1 MNPPTT
7 PGYTLTPT
15 ALERWRDKGLTL
27 EPAADGGIEATFRFE
42 GSTCGGVPLAMI
54 YRVSLSPEADGRRI
68 RALDCAPAPDNDGH
82 ESMCSFYHTNGRILE
97 FAAAEKPL
105 LGEPLDAVLTWRPKI
120 VSAACLCAP
129 QSRTHKWTA
138 VFQTIHFALHP
149 PALTAAAAEV

>member
-1 MNPPTT
+1 M

-27 EPAADGGIEATFRFE
+27 ELAADGGIKASFRFE
-42 GSTCGGVPLAMI
+42 GSTCGGVPLTMI
-54 YRVSLSPEADGRRI
+54 YCVSLSPEADGRRI
-68 RALDCAPAPDNDGH
+68 RALDCAPAPGTDGH

-97 FAAAEKPL
+97 FASAEKPL

-120 VSAACLCAP
+120 VSAGCLCAP

-138 VFQTIHFALHP
+138 VFQTIHFALNP
-149 PALTAAAAEV
+149 PAPVAEATGV